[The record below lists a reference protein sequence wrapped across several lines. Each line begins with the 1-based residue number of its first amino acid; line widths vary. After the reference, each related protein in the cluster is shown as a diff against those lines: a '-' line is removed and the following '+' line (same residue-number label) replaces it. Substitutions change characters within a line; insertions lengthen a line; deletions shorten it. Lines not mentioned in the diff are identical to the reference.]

1 MSVTIRPYVN
11 GGWEADIRVLLPD
24 GTIVRERRKTPASS
38 KSSAQRWAEARER
51 FLMVH
56 GKPKPVKQEV
66 LDTPTLGEFAPRFL
80 EVEHQHHDV
89 LTDCNDGL
97 QAFRR
102 LVYNQQFITTP
113 ECKRMKGISLGV
125 GVLSVLFLAST
136 ANAQV
141 ASLGKGWILGGSG
154 SITSAPGE
162 VISGR

>member
-1 MSVTIRPYVN
+1 
-11 GGWEADIRVLLPD
+11 
-24 GTIVRERRKTPASS
+24 
-38 KSSAQRWAEARER
+38 
-51 FLMVH
+51 
-56 GKPKPVKQEV
+56 
-66 LDTPTLGEFAPRFL
+66 TPTLGEFAPRFL

-136 ANAQV
+136 ANAQC
-141 ASLGKGWILGGSG
+141 ASLGKGWIVAGSG

-162 VISGR
+162 VISGRNSIKAVGVSVYPLVSYFLQSDPTYVRLLRNQSYTITWSYRIVTASEGGFGYG